1 MQSSADTA
9 LAWDLNP
16 TEGRNA
22 ALTAAEG
29 ASAIIQQ
36 AANTMGLKIME
47 DYCTSLE

>member
-1 MQSSADTA
+1 MQGGTDTV

-22 ALTAAEG
+22 TLTAAEG

-36 AANTMGLKIME
+36 AANTMGLKIIA
-47 DYCTSLE
+47 DYCTSVE